1 MHWVSIQ
8 LTVDEMKRDI
18 SNTAHSLITEVKR
31 NNLLR
36 MITLAEKKLNPLH
49 YQLTFEAKKRL
60 KWLYLLYHEEDGN
73 VTTTAN
79 RVGISRPWLSHL
91 KSVFETGG
99 KDPRKLE
106 PKPKAPHNT
115 GARKRISKEAEEKI
129 LKIRQDSKNVWG
141 KEKIAYALKRDYG
154 IKVNPNTVNSY
165 LHKHDKIDPKISLK
179 NSRSWQAKK
188 ARESLEIELRV
199 KYRPPKEIK
208 DFAPGALVEKDMK
221 YVPKST
227 RITTKKSGENFWS
240 QHTEICSFTRIR
252 ALELSGD
259 ATAKGSSTAHANSVS
274 RLPFTIACENT
285 DNGNEN
291 NKELREMLKEENVF
305 HFYSN
310 IGTPTD
316 NPRVERSH
324 LTDEIEFYQRGG
336 LKKAFEEQKESLQE
350 WEYFYNWKRPHQALG
365 YLTPMEFY
373 ELWKKDPGQAF
384 EITKKW
390 QKYLKKQRVRL
401 ANGRKIKKKEQIE
414 ALMKF
419 IAAKLEKNKT
429 QINRSKLQLIN
440 CQLCS
445 LA

>member
-1 MHWVSIQ
+1 
-8 LTVDEMKRDI
+8 MKRRPVDTV
-18 SNTAHSLITEVKR
+18 SSLIARVKHH
-31 NNLLR
+31 NLLY
-36 MITLAEKKLNPLH
+36 MITVAEKKLNPFNYH
-49 YQLTFEAKKRL
+49 LTFEAKKRL
-60 KWLYLLYHEEDGN
+60 KWLYILYYEENEN

-91 KSVFETGG
+91 KSIFEKSG
-99 KDPRKLE
+99 KDPKKLE
-106 PKPKAPHNT
+106 PKSKAPHDTND
-115 GARKRISKEAEEKI
+115 RKRISRNAEEKI
-129 LKIRQDSKNVWG
+129 LKIRKDSKNVWG
-141 KEKIAYALKRDYG
+141 KEKIAYALNRDYG
-154 IKVNPNTVNSY
+154 IKVNPNTVNNY

-179 NSRSWQAKK
+179 NSRSWKSKK
-188 ARESLEIELRV
+188 AREMMEVELRV

-208 DFAPGALVEKDMK
+208 DLAPGALVEKDMK

-227 RITTKKSGENFWS
+227 RITTKKDGENFWS

-252 ALELSGD
+252 ALELSED
-259 ATAKGSSTAHANSVS
+259 ATAKGSAKAHGNSVS
-274 RLPFTIACENT
+274 RLPFAVACENT

-291 NKELREMLKEENVF
+291 NKEMREQLQEENVF

-324 LTDEIEFYQRGG
+324 LTDEVEFYQRGG
-336 LKKAFEEQKESLQE
+336 LKKNFEEQKEAIQD

-373 ELWKKDPGQAF
+373 ELWKSDSAKAF
-384 EITKKW
+384 QITEKW
-390 QKYLKKQRVRL
+390 QTYLKKQRIRL
-401 ANGRKIKKKEQIE
+401 ANARKIKRKEQIE

>member
-1 MHWVSIQ
+1 
-8 LTVDEMKRDI
+8 MKSD
-18 SNTAHSLITEVKR
+18 SNSPASSLIIEAKH

-36 MITLAEKKLNPLH
+36 MITIAEKKLNPFNYH
-49 YQLTFEAKKRL
+49 LTFDAKKRL
-60 KWLYLLYHEEDGN
+60 RWLYLIYYEENGN

-91 KSVFETGG
+91 KAIFEKHG

-106 PKPKAPHNT
+106 PKSKAPHDTNN
-115 GARKRISKEAEEKI
+115 RKRIPRNTEEKI
-129 LKIRQDSKNVWG
+129 LKIRKDSKNVWG
-141 KEKIAYALKRDYG
+141 KEKIAYALKRDYD

-165 LHKHDKIDPKISLK
+165 LHKYDKIDPKISLK
-179 NSRSWQAKK
+179 NSRAWHAKI

-208 DFAPGALVEKDMK
+208 DLAPGALVEKDMK

-227 RITTKKSGENFWS
+227 RITTKKDGENFWS

-252 ALELSGD
+252 ALELSED
-259 ATAKGSSTAHANSVS
+259 ATAKGSAEAHQNSVS
-274 RLPFTIACENT
+274 KLPFAIACENT

-291 NKELREMLKEENVF
+291 NKELREQLQEENVF

-310 IGTPTD
+310 VGTPTD

-324 LTDEIEFYQRGG
+324 LTDETEFYQRGG
-336 LKKAFEEQKESLQE
+336 LKKNFEEQKKALQE

-365 YLTPMEFY
+365 YLTPMEFH
-373 ELWKKDPGQAF
+373 ELWRENPEKAF
-384 EITKKW
+384 EITTKW
-390 QKYLKKQRVRL
+390 QTYLKRQRIRL
-401 ANGRKIKKKEQIE
+401 ANARKIKRKEQIE

-419 IAAKLEKNKT
+419 IDAKLKNNKT
-429 QINRSKLQLIN
+429 KINRSKLQLIN

>member
-1 MHWVSIQ
+1 M
-8 LTVDEMKRDI
+8 TMKRRPVD
-18 SNTAHSLITEVKR
+18 TASSLITEAKH

-36 MITLAEKKLNPLH
+36 MITRAEKELNLFNH
-49 YQLTFEAKKRL
+49 HLTFEAKKRL
-60 KWLYLLYHEEDGN
+60 RWLYLLYYEENGN
-73 VTTTAN
+73 VTKAAN

-91 KSVFETGG
+91 KSVFERSGR
-99 KDPRKLE
+99 DPRKLE
-106 PKPKAPHNT
+106 PKTKAPHNT
-115 GARKRISKEAEEKI
+115 NDRKRISKEAEEKI
-129 LKIRQDSKNVWG
+129 LKIRKNSKNVWG
-141 KEKIAYALKRDYG
+141 KEKIAHALKRDYG

-179 NSRSWQAKK
+179 NSRSWKAKK
-188 ARESLEIELRV
+188 VRESMEIELRV

-208 DFAPGALVEKDMK
+208 DLAPGALVEKDMK

-227 RITTKKSGENFWS
+227 RITTKKDGENFWS
-240 QHTEICSFTRIR
+240 QHTEICSFTRMR
-252 ALELSGD
+252 ALELSED
-259 ATAKGSSTAHANSVS
+259 ATAKESAIAHQNSVS
-274 RLPFTIACENT
+274 KLPFAVACENT

-291 NKELREMLKEENVF
+291 NKEMREMLKEENVF

-324 LTDEIEFYQRGG
+324 LTDEVEFYQRGG
-336 LKKAFEEQKESLQE
+336 LKKDFKAQKEALQE
-350 WEYFYNWKRPHQALG
+350 WEEFYNWKRPHQALG
-365 YLTPMEFY
+365 YLTPMEFHK
-373 ELWKKDPGQAF
+373 LWQSDPEKAF
-384 EITKKW
+384 QITEKW
-390 QKYLKKQRVRL
+390 QTYLKKQRIRL
-401 ANGRKIKKKEQIE
+401 ANARKIKKKEQIE

-419 IAAKLEKNKT
+419 ISAKLEKNKT

>member
-1 MHWVSIQ
+1 MNEDQKDAAS
-8 LTVDEMKRDI
+8 
-18 SNTAHSLITEVKR
+18 SLITEVKH

-49 YQLTFEAKKRL
+49 YHLTFEAKKRL
-60 KWLYLLYHEEDGN
+60 RWLYVLYHEEDKN

-91 KSVFETGG
+91 KSIFERGG

-106 PKPKAPHNT
+106 PKSKAPRDT
-115 GARKRISKEAEEKI
+115 SDRKRISHEAEEKI
-129 LKIRQDSKNVWG
+129 LKIRNDSKNVWG
-141 KEKIAYALKRDYG
+141 KEKIAYVLKRDYG

-179 NSRSWQAKK
+179 NSRAWQAKK
-188 ARESLEIELRV
+188 ARENMEVEFRV

-208 DFAPGALVEKDMK
+208 DFRPGALVEKDMK

-252 ALELSGD
+252 ALELSED
-259 ATAKGSSTAHANSVS
+259 ATAKGSAEAHGNSMA
-274 RLPFTIACENT
+274 RLPFKVACENT

-291 NKELREMLKEENVF
+291 NRELREQLQDENIF

-324 LTDEIEFYQRGG
+324 LTDEIEFYRRGG
-336 LKKAFEEQKESLQE
+336 LKKNFEEQKEALRE

-373 ELWKKDPGQAF
+373 ELWKENPDRAF
-384 EITKKW
+384 LITKKW
-390 QKYLKKQRVRL
+390 QAYLKKQRIRL
-401 ANGRKIKKKEQIE
+401 ANARKIKRKEQIE

-419 IAAKLEKNKT
+419 IDAKMKENET

>member
-1 MHWVSIQ
+1 
-8 LTVDEMKRDI
+8 MKMKPED
-18 SNTAHSLITEVKR
+18 TASSLIARVKH
-31 NNLLR
+31 NNLLY
-36 MITLAEKKLNPLH
+36 MITVAEKKLNPLNYH
-49 YQLTFEAKKRL
+49 LTFEAKKRL
-60 KWLYLLYHEEDGN
+60 KWLYMLYHEEDGN

-79 RVGISRPWLSHL
+79 RAGISRPWLSHL
-91 KSVFETGG
+91 KSVFEKSG

-106 PKPKAPHNT
+106 PKSKAPHNT
-115 GARKRISKEAEEKI
+115 SDRKRISKNAEEKI
-129 LKIRQDSKNVWG
+129 LKIRNDSRNVWG
-141 KEKIAYALKRDYG
+141 KEKIAYALNRDYG

-165 LHKHDKIDPKISLK
+165 LHKHNKIDPKLSLK
-179 NSRSWQAKK
+179 NSRSWKAKK
-188 ARESLEIELRV
+188 AREMMEVELRV
-199 KYRPPKEIK
+199 KYRPPNEIK
-208 DFAPGALVEKDMK
+208 DLAPGALVEKDMK

-227 RITTKKSGENFWS
+227 RITTKKDGGNFWS

-252 ALELSGD
+252 ALELSED
-259 ATAKGSSTAHANSVS
+259 ATAKGSAEAHENSVS
-274 RLPFTIACENT
+274 RLPFAVACENT

-291 NKELREMLKEENVF
+291 NREMRERLQEENIF

-324 LTDEIEFYQRGG
+324 LTDEVEFYRRGG
-336 LKKAFEEQKESLQE
+336 LKKNFEGQKEALQG
-350 WEYFYNWKRPHQALG
+350 WEEFYNWKRPHQALG

-373 ELWKKDPGQAF
+373 ELWKTDPKKAF
-384 EITKKW
+384 EITDKW
-390 QKYLKKQRVRL
+390 QQYLKKQRIRL
-401 ANGRKIKKKEQIE
+401 ANARKIKRKEQIE

>member
-1 MHWVSIQ
+1 
-8 LTVDEMKRDI
+8 
-18 SNTAHSLITEVKR
+18 LIAEAKQ

-36 MITLAEKKLNPLH
+36 MITIAEKKLNPFNH
-49 YQLTFEAKKRL
+49 HLTFEAKKRL
-60 KWLYLLYHEEDGN
+60 RWIYILYYEENGN
-73 VTTTAN
+73 VTKAAN
-79 RVGISRPWLSHL
+79 RVGISRPWLSYL
-91 KSVFETGG
+91 KSVFERGSR
-99 KDPRKLE
+99 DPRKLE
-106 PKPKAPHNT
+106 PKTKTPHDT
-115 GARKRISKEAEEKI
+115 SDRKRISKEAEEKI
-129 LKIRQDSKNVWG
+129 LKIRNDSKNVWG
-141 KEKIAYALKRDYG
+141 KEKIAHALKRDYG

-179 NSRSWQAKK
+179 NSRSWKAKR
-188 ARESLEIELRV
+188 ARESMEIELRV

-208 DFAPGALVEKDMK
+208 DLAPGALVEKDMK
-221 YVPKST
+221 YVPKPT
-227 RITTKKSGENFWS
+227 RITTKKDGENFWS

-259 ATAKGSSTAHANSVS
+259 ATAKGSSEAHQNSVS
-274 RLPFTIACENT
+274 KLPFTIACENT

-291 NKELREMLKEENVF
+291 NKEMREMLKEENVF

-324 LTDEIEFYQRGG
+324 LTDEVEFYQRGG
-336 LKKAFEEQKESLQE
+336 LKKDFKEQKEALQK
-350 WEYFYNWKRPHQALG
+350 WEEFYNWKRPHQALG
-365 YLTPMEFY
+365 YLTPMEFH
-373 ELWKKDPGQAF
+373 ELWKSDPEKAF
-384 EITKKW
+384 QITEKW
-390 QKYLKKQRVRL
+390 QVYLKKQRIRL
-401 ANGRKIKKKEQIE
+401 VNARKIKKKEQIE

-419 IAAKLEKNKT
+419 ISAKLEKNKT

>member
-1 MHWVSIQ
+1 M
-8 LTVDEMKRDI
+8 EKRPADI
-18 SNTAHSLITEVKR
+18 ASSLIAEAKQ

-36 MITLAEKKLNPLH
+36 MITIAEKKLNPFNH
-49 YQLTFEAKKRL
+49 HLTFEAKKRL
-60 KWLYLLYHEEDGN
+60 RWIYILYYEENGN
-73 VTTTAN
+73 VTKAAN
-79 RVGISRPWLSHL
+79 RVGISRPWLSYL
-91 KSVFETGG
+91 KSVFERGSR
-99 KDPRKLE
+99 DPRKLE
-106 PKPKAPHNT
+106 PKTKTPHDT
-115 GARKRISKEAEEKI
+115 SDRKRISKEAEEKI
-129 LKIRQDSKNVWG
+129 LKIRNDSKNVWG
-141 KEKIAYALKRDYG
+141 KEKIAHALKRDYG

-179 NSRSWQAKK
+179 NSRSWKAKR
-188 ARESLEIELRV
+188 ARESMEIELRV

-208 DFAPGALVEKDMK
+208 DLAPGALVEKDMK
-221 YVPKST
+221 YVPKPT
-227 RITTKKSGENFWS
+227 RITTKKDGENFWS

-259 ATAKGSSTAHANSVS
+259 ATAKGSSEAHQNSVS
-274 RLPFTIACENT
+274 KPPFTIACENT

-291 NKELREMLKEENVF
+291 NKEMREMLKEENVF

-324 LTDEIEFYQRGG
+324 LTDEVEFYQRGG
-336 LKKAFEEQKESLQE
+336 LKKDFKEQKEALQK
-350 WEYFYNWKRPHQALG
+350 WEEFYNWKRPHQALG
-365 YLTPMEFY
+365 YLTPMEFH
-373 ELWKKDPGQAF
+373 ELWKSDPEKAF
-384 EITKKW
+384 QITEKW
-390 QKYLKKQRVRL
+390 QVYLKKQRIRL
-401 ANGRKIKKKEQIE
+401 VNARKIKKKEQIE

-419 IAAKLEKNKT
+419 ISAKLEKNKT

>member
-1 MHWVSIQ
+1 M
-8 LTVDEMKRDI
+8 EKRPADI
-18 SNTAHSLITEVKR
+18 ASSLIAEAKQ

-36 MITLAEKKLNPLH
+36 MITIAEKKLNPFNH
-49 YQLTFEAKKRL
+49 HLTFEAKKRL
-60 KWLYLLYHEEDGN
+60 RWIYILYYEENGN
-73 VTTTAN
+73 VTKAAN
-79 RVGISRPWLSHL
+79 RVGISRPWLSYL
-91 KSVFETGG
+91 KSVFERGSR
-99 KDPRKLE
+99 DPRKLE
-106 PKPKAPHNT
+106 PKTKTPHDT
-115 GARKRISKEAEEKI
+115 SDRKRISKEAEEKI
-129 LKIRQDSKNVWG
+129 LKIRNDSKNVWG
-141 KEKIAYALKRDYG
+141 KEKIAHALKRDYG

-179 NSRSWQAKK
+179 NSRSWKAKR
-188 ARESLEIELRV
+188 ARESMEIELRV

-208 DFAPGALVEKDMK
+208 DLAPGALVEKDMK

-227 RITTKKSGENFWS
+227 RITTKKDGKNFWS

-259 ATAKGSSTAHANSVS
+259 ATAKGSSEAHQNSVS
-274 RLPFTIACENT
+274 KLPFTIACENT

-291 NKELREMLKEENVF
+291 NKEMREMLKEENVF

-324 LTDEIEFYQRGG
+324 LTDEVEFYQRGG
-336 LKKAFEEQKESLQE
+336 LKKDFKEQKEALQK
-350 WEYFYNWKRPHQALG
+350 WEEFYNWKRPHQALG
-365 YLTPMEFY
+365 YLTPMEFH
-373 ELWKKDPGQAF
+373 ELWKSDPEKAF
-384 EITKKW
+384 QITEKW
-390 QKYLKKQRVRL
+390 QVYLKKQRIRL
-401 ANGRKIKKKEQIE
+401 VNARKIKKKEQIE

-419 IAAKLEKNKT
+419 ISAKLEKNKT

>member
-1 MHWVSIQ
+1 M
-8 LTVDEMKRDI
+8 EKRPADI
-18 SNTAHSLITEVKR
+18 ASSLIAEAKQ

-36 MITLAEKKLNPLH
+36 MITIAKKKLNPFNH
-49 YQLTFEAKKRL
+49 HLTFEAKKRL
-60 KWLYLLYHEEDGN
+60 RWIYILYYEENGN
-73 VTTTAN
+73 VTKAAN
-79 RVGISRPWLSHL
+79 RVGISRPWLSYL
-91 KSVFETGG
+91 KSVFERGSR
-99 KDPRKLE
+99 DPRKLE
-106 PKPKAPHNT
+106 PKTKTPHDT
-115 GARKRISKEAEEKI
+115 SDRKRISKEAEEKI
-129 LKIRQDSKNVWG
+129 LKIRNDSKNVWG
-141 KEKIAYALKRDYG
+141 KEKIAHALKRDYG

-179 NSRSWQAKK
+179 NSRSWKAKR
-188 ARESLEIELRV
+188 ARESMEIELRV

-208 DFAPGALVEKDMK
+208 DLAPGALVEKDMK
-221 YVPKST
+221 YVPKPT
-227 RITTKKSGENFWS
+227 RITTKKDGENFWS

-259 ATAKGSSTAHANSVS
+259 ATAKGSSEAHQNSVS
-274 RLPFTIACENT
+274 KLPFTIACENT

-291 NKELREMLKEENVF
+291 NKEMREMLKEENVF

-324 LTDEIEFYQRGG
+324 LTDEVEFYQRGG
-336 LKKAFEEQKESLQE
+336 LKKDFKEQKEALQK
-350 WEYFYNWKRPHQALG
+350 WEEFYNWKRPHQALG
-365 YLTPMEFY
+365 YLTPMEFH
-373 ELWKKDPGQAF
+373 ELWKSDPEKAF
-384 EITKKW
+384 QITEKW
-390 QKYLKKQRVRL
+390 QVYLKKQRIRL
-401 ANGRKIKKKEQIE
+401 VNARKIKKKEQIE

-419 IAAKLEKNKT
+419 ISAKLEKNKT